1 MFARLKSLL
10 KRPTLEAAAQLA
22 PVDVPKVK
30 SGSQAFPSHMTMVKP
45 SEAVIPKNDRRLQN
59 TDVTTYRSGS
69 SDHKVIRD
77 FVSAS
82 PALGASVW
90 YYLRLGIP
98 ENYTVIARSLEGIF
112 DVEATRAAQS
122 LLSRMDRITAYSD
135 GFSGMQSLRSV
146 SESMAKELIM
156 FGGCAME
163 LVLDKSRMP
172 QRLQPLAIS
181 TIEFIQDGKML
192 RPQQRIGGTIVD
204 LDIPTFF
211 VTTLDQSLIDIYPE
225 SPIAQ
230 AVKPVIFSEDF
241 FQDLH
246 RVMKRTAF
254 PRTVVS
260 VDHEKFLKMGLSQ
273 EAQMNPELANQE
285 LTFLISSLESKLSSL
300 RPEDAVVMLDTIGI
314 TTEASKGEG
323 TSGSY
328 QTLRE
333 IAESRVA
340 SGAKSLGAVLG
351 HSGTGSQNIAS
362 TQTMLAVK
370 SADSAIRMK
379 LNEIYSR
386 AFTLAIRLMGY
397 DVEVT
402 FAYEA
407 IDLRP
412 TLELESFKQSR
423 QQRTLELLSLGFL
436 SDEEAAIQLTGAMPP
451 AGFKPLSGTQFLKG
465 TTAATDI
472 QNPSNSGSTLNQG
485 LQKDLPPSTARG
497 QNKDKGTVKKVSVP

>member
-1 MFARLKSLL
+1 
-10 KRPTLEAAAQLA
+10 
-22 PVDVPKVK
+22 
-30 SGSQAFPSHMTMVKP
+30 
-45 SEAVIPKNDRRLQN
+45 
-59 TDVTTYRSGS
+59 
-69 SDHKVIRD
+69 
-77 FVSAS
+77 
-82 PALGASVW
+82 
-90 YYLRLGIP
+90 
-98 ENYTVIARSLEGIF
+98 
-112 DVEATRAAQS
+112 
-122 LLSRMDRITAYSD
+122 
-135 GFSGMQSLRSV
+135 
-146 SESMAKELIM
+146 
-156 FGGCAME
+156 ME

-465 TTAATDI
+465 ASPDAATDI

-497 QNKDKGTVKKVSVP
+497 QNKNKGTDK